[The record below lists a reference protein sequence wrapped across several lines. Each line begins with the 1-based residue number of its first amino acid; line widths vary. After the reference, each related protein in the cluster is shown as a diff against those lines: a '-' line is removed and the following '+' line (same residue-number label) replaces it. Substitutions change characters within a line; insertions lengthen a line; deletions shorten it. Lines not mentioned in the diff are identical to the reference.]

1 MKMRTVQHKFSR
13 SLAIMSVFLVGLL
26 LTFQSVLATEDQQIV
41 DPPMT
46 AGSQEM
52 GASASDT
59 NLLTNGSMDELSFYF
74 RPTNHFVAGMWYEW
88 FVNGAYRIP
97 EFIDGGSP
105 YHQAC
110 YPIPSDRNC
119 EKAQNHSQGYILWS
133 GKPFVAGIYQPVT
146 VTPCQMY
153 QFTAYARNDASYYL
167 SKVGIDPTG
176 EILSPDPGNIPWN
189 CPPDGKS
196 ICPNPGVSSPEFLPS
211 NIVWS
216 SYSSGP
222 VTEWLTSTVAAEA
235 LSTTISVWTYTDAV
249 IGNGPQS
256 AYWDMTTLTTTTY
269 PDNRLPAPA
278 AWTSSTFI
286 TNVVMLKSSSRVTVT
301 WKTTEAA
308 IGQVWY
314 ERLRSTG
321 VTTSPTAAYTQYFP
335 LIMQNY
341 MAYPFET
348 TPDTTHVLTHSA
360 VLSDL
365 KSGDRLTLYI
375 LSRHFATDTC
385 KTEVYG
391 PLYVTVP

>member
-1 MKMRTVQHKFSR
+1 
-13 SLAIMSVFLVGLL
+13 
-26 LTFQSVLATEDQQIV
+26 
-41 DPPMT
+41 
-46 AGSQEM
+46 
-52 GASASDT
+52 
-59 NLLTNGSMDELSFYF
+59 MDNDDGNYPFYF

-88 FVNGAYRIP
+88 FVTGNHVIP

-105 YHQAC
+105 YHQSC
-110 YPIPSDRNC
+110 YPVPSDKNC
-119 EKAQNHSQGYILWS
+119 AAANNHSQGYILWS
-133 GKPFVAGIYQPVT
+133 GKPFVAGIYQTVT

-153 QFTAYARNDASYYL
+153 QFQAFARNDESDYL
-167 SKVGIDPTG
+167 SKVGIDSYGTRLPAYV
-176 EILSPDPGNIPWN
+176 SPDGDDLPKN

-196 ICPNPGVSSPEFLPS
+196 ACPNPGVSSADALPS
-211 NIVWS
+211 TITWS
-216 SYSSGP
+216 PATSAQN
-222 VTEWLTSTVAAEA
+222 LTWMTHTVASEA
-235 LSTTISVWTYTDAV
+235 LSTTISVWTYTDSVPGGAE
-249 IGNGPQS
+249 PQS
-256 AYWDMTTLTTTTY
+256 AYWDNATLTTTTY